1 MSLLNCAS
9 GMECKLWHRLCFREN
24 SVMLTSIS
32 FSRDHVALS
41 CCLEARPHLTFVSRV
56 IERLFMIRSACDM
69 V

>member
-1 MSLLNCAS
+1 MAPL
-9 GMECKLWHRLCFREN
+9 MFREN